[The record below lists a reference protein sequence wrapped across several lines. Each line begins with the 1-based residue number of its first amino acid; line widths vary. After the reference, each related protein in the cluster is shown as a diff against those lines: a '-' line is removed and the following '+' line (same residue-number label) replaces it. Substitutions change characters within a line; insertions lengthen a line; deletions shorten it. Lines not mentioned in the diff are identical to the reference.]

1 MYIFPL
7 VEWPICCGVVCILHV
22 LGLRYYRLNCNYFYR
37 YLAVCLSHLFTA
49 VQNLSSQDSRPV
61 DKSAREYPGAM
72 VPFALTWISE
82 GEQILSTDPPHV
94 EWLHRFSL
102 GQFWKCLPIQSGVPY
117 DVCPSGNLWYLITI
131 TMMRHLGF
139 KNIFIVMVIFNK

>member
-94 EWLHRFSL
+94 EWLHRFSPRSVL
-102 GQFWKCLPIQSGVPY
+102 EMSAHPVRGSIWRLPVRKFVVSHHHNNDAASGIQEYFYCHG
-117 DVCPSGNLWYLITI
+117 
-131 TMMRHLGF
+131 HLQ
-139 KNIFIVMVIFNK
+139 